1 MTKGLSRAK
10 GLAPEGDA
18 CPSRPRKTP
27 EEESL
32 EVTVSPKFTVTE
44 KVKQNKNAEELLSIG
59 TREKNPKK
67 TNNETEINNY
77 QIKKSK
83 HKYANGVREK
93 NR

>member
-32 EVTVSPKFTVTE
+32 GGPPVLPLPRPPPGSTLRTPFPSRECEFPGWTCLGQVSR
-44 KVKQNKNAEELLSIG
+44 N
-59 TREKNPKK
+59 
-67 TNNETEINNY
+67 
-77 QIKKSK
+77 
-83 HKYANGVREK
+83 
-93 NR
+93 